1 MRLLVVVS
9 MYPHPG
15 HPYSGI
21 FNRNC
26 VEAAQRQGHE
36 LVVLAPR
43 PWVPP
48 FLKFHPRWQAYS
60 QIPRFSNQGGIE
72 VHRPDLVQV
81 PRFAT
86 TFQRNQGAFLQMRSV
101 AKKLHRENNFDVV
114 FSFDLGGAGGLA
126 WRLGNYLD
134 VPSTGWAFG
143 LDVRIPADST
153 DADEL
158 RQMLNRL
165 DLVFYQSSELRDC
178 AESYL
183 RGDSLDRDRH
193 LLLPHGIPHLD
204 VPDDDLRAAKRKE
217 LGVADDQI
225 LALFLSRVVKGKG
238 VDELL
243 VAFEHAAKQNP
254 NLVCI
259 AVGETPGFQQLDM
272 QGNQRPDDLQELHST
287 TRLVHCYALAE
298 MIGLA
303 GAGKM
308 VEQGLAYLR
317 DFHHDKVH
325 GGYVWGLRG
334 DQVADPRK
342 LAYGHVFVLLA
353 ASTAKMAGHAAADP
367 LLSDVADV
375 LTERFWEEEAGLF
388 ADEWSRDWSP
398 FSTYRG
404 MNANMHGVEALL
416 AAYEAT
422 GQELFLHHAG
432 RILDRFTVQIAPQE
446 GWRLPEHY
454 TENWQIDG
462 AYSGDPMFRPA
473 GTTPGHSLELGRLLL
488 HHWDLT
494 DRRDA
499 TAPKRA
505 RALIEQ
511 ALTDA
516 WMVGAKAEGYSL
528 EGGLAY
534 TLNFDGSIAMA
545 NRFWWPVT
553 EAIGALATLIKL
565 ERRDEDEH
573 WYRRLWQFASARF
586 VDHENGG
593 WIPEIDPSGKPIE
606 YGVARFAADRVQL
619 LA

>member
-43 PWVPP
+43 PWVPL

-126 WRLGNYLD
+126 WRLGNYLG

-158 RQMLNRL
+158 RQMLNKL

-259 AVGETPGFQQLDM
+259 AVGETPGFDDSEELKRSIQAKGLEERFRLLPAC
-272 QGNQRPDDLQELHST
+272 RPEQ
-287 TRLVHCYALAE
+287 VHE
-298 MIGLA
+298 
-303 GAGKM
+303 
-308 VEQGLAYLR
+308 
-317 DFHHDKVH
+317 F
-325 GGYVWGLRG
+325 
-334 DQVADPRK
+334 
-342 LAYGHVFVLLA
+342 
-353 ASTAKMAGHAAADP
+353 HAAADIFVFP
-367 LLSDVADV
+367 SKSEGMPNALLEAMALGTPSIVFDIPPIRDIVALGPGLRTVPCFDADEFGKA
-375 LTERFWEEEAGLF
+375 LTELAGSAELR
-388 ADEWSRDWSP
+388 SQL
-398 FSTYRG
+398 ST
-404 MNANMHGVEALL
+404 
-416 AAYEAT
+416 
-422 GQELFLHHAG
+422 AG
-432 RILDRFTVQIAPQE
+432 RAVVN
-446 GWRLPEHY
+446 EHFD
-454 TENWQIDG
+454 IDQN
-462 AYSGDPMFRPA
+462 M
-473 GTTPGHSLELGRLLL
+473 
-488 HHWDLT
+488 
-494 DRRDA
+494 
-499 TAPKRA
+499 A
-505 RALIEQ
+505 RALQHTSE
-511 ALTDA
+511 L
-516 WMVGAKAEGYSL
+516 
-528 EGGLAY
+528 
-534 TLNFDGSIAMA
+534 IA
-545 NRFWWPVT
+545 T
-553 EAIGALATLIKL
+553 
-565 ERRDEDEH
+565 
-573 WYRRLWQFASARF
+573 
-586 VDHENGG
+586 
-593 WIPEIDPSGKPIE
+593 PSTTSSC
-606 YGVARFAADRVQL
+606 
-619 LA
+619 